1 MYLYM
6 YICIRA
12 RRTRVNVECQREW
25 GEVTTS
31 FHDSSWIVDIF
42 LRRQAYLEPRSIL
55 SSISSCLFPFRYLFP
70 FFDVSLLLR
79 SILFVASRTPTL

>member
-31 FHDSSWIVDIF
+31 FHDYSWIVDIF

-55 SSISSCLFPFRYLFP
+55 SSLSPLVFSPLRRLVSSSFY
-70 FFDVSLLLR
+70 
-79 SILFVASRTPTL
+79 LFVASRTPTL